1 MGLKINV
8 DAVAMGKIA
17 LFDTDRSLTG
27 QEGVVYPGPPAI
39 VDDPPSTLAARL
51 FATGDG
57 IEHVHVMSNMVS
69 VRRSAGWDDDAL
81 DQASMVIEQLFVFYP
96 PGPAAGDD
104 PDEQLRAAN
113 YNATITA
120 IRAHNE
126 DLWVMKIKPDDPI
139 ESFEPG
145 QYTTLALGYWEP
157 RADEATEGFDDDQRK
172 KLARRSYSVSSS
184 MFEED
189 GELVEAHP
197 EEAEFYIVKVRPGEE
212 EIPALTPRIFMKGVG
227 DRIFMGRKFT
237 GHYTLE
243 GVQPTDSV
251 VFLSTGTGEAPQNAM
266 SAELFRRDHRGRI
279 LSVVCVRYNDDLAY
293 TREQAIAEERYP
305 NYKYL
310 TLTTR
315 EPETIDNKVYIQDLI
330 LSGRL
335 EEELGAPLDPS
346 STHVFLCGNP
356 AMIGLPKWGDDDEPQ
371 FPEVL
376 GVCQI
381 LHERGF
387 VIDHRRV
394 RGNVH
399 YEEYWKDR

>member
-1 MGLKINV
+1 VGLRINV
-8 DAVAMGKIA
+8 DAVAMGQVA
-17 LFDTDRSLTG
+17 LFSTDRTLTG
-27 QEGVVYPGPPAI
+27 QEGIVYPGPPAS

-51 FATGDG
+51 FESGDR

-69 VRRSAGWDDDAL
+69 VRRSSPWDEDAIA
-81 DQASMVIEQLFVFYP
+81 DASKIIEDLFVFYR
-96 PGPAAGDD
+96 PAAPVAGDEY
-104 PDEQLRAAN
+104 EQLRADE

-126 DLWVMKIKPDDPI
+126 DLWVMRIKPDEPI
-139 ESFEPG
+139 DSFDAG

-157 RADEATEGFDDDQRK
+157 RADEAIEDFDQDQRRK
-172 KLARRSYSVSSS
+172 MARRSYSVSSS
-184 MFEED
+184 MFDDE
-189 GELVEAHP
+189 GELVAANP
-197 EEAEFYIVKVRPGEE
+197 DDVEFYIVKVRPGEQ

-243 GVQPTDSV
+243 GVRPTDSV
-251 VFLSTGTGEAPQNAM
+251 VFLATGTGEAPQNTM
-266 SAELFRRDHRGRI
+266 SAELFRRGHEGRI
-279 LSVVCVRYNDDLAY
+279 LSVVCVRYNADLAY
-293 TREQAIAEERYP
+293 MREQAIAEERFT

-315 EPETIDNKVYIQDLI
+315 EPDTINDKVYIQDMI

-335 EEELGAPLDPS
+335 EEELGAPLDPET
-346 STHVFLCGNP
+346 THVFLCGNP
-356 AMIGLPKWGDDDEPQ
+356 AMIGLPKWEDDEPR

-381 LHERGF
+381 LHDRGF
-387 VIDHRRV
+387 TIDHRRT